1 MDFFNRYK
9 RYFILGG
16 CFILLGVFVY
26 LYMANNDDLVS
37 EQENETLIADITTTT
52 ENVVQNKI
60 FVDVKGA
67 VNKPGVYEFNEGDK
81 VIDAIKKAEGLTKS
95 AVTSN
100 INLSKKLT
108 NEMVIYVFNK
118 KEIVSITTTNK
129 IACNCETIEVNNCI
143 DKNNT
148 SDNSGNNK
156 ININTATL
164 DELLTLKGIG
174 QSKAEAIIKYREE
187 NGNFNSIEDI
197 QKVSG
202 LGGTIYSK
210 IKDYITV

>member
-1 MDFFNRYK
+1 MEFLNNYK
-9 RYFILGG
+9 KYFILIG
-16 CFILLGVFVY
+16 CFIILGVFLY
-26 LYMANNDDLVS
+26 LYLDDDK
-37 EQENETLIADITTTT
+37 EENYNKEVLIADITTTT
-52 ENVVQNKI
+52 EKVITNKI
-60 FVDVKGA
+60 FVDIKGA
-67 VNKPGVYEFNEGDK
+67 VNKPGVYEFQDGDK
-81 VIDAIKKAEGLTKS
+81 VIDAIKKAEGLTKN

-100 INLSKKLT
+100 INLSKKLV

-118 KEIVSITTTNK
+118 KEITTMVTTNK
-129 IACNCETIEVNNCI
+129 IACNCETIEINNCI
-143 DKNNT
+143 SKDINDNNIE
-148 SDNSGNNK
+148 NNK
-156 ININTATL
+156 VNINTATIK
-164 DELLTLKGIG
+164 ELLTLNGIG

>member
-26 LYMANNDDLVS
+26 LYMANNDDLFS

-52 ENVVQNKI
+52 EKVVQNKI

-67 VNKPGVYEFNEGDK
+67 VNKPGVYEFNEGEK

-129 IACNCETIEVNNCI
+129 IACNCETIEVNKCI

>member
-1 MDFFNRYK
+1 MEFLNNYK
-9 RYFILGG
+9 KYFILIG
-16 CFILLGVFVY
+16 CFIILGVFLY
-26 LYMANNDDLVS
+26 LYLDDDK
-37 EQENETLIADITTTT
+37 EENYNKEVLIADITTTT
-52 ENVVQNKI
+52 EKVVQNKI
-60 FVDVKGA
+60 FVDIKGA
-67 VNKPGVYEFNEGDK
+67 VNKPGVYEFQYGDK
-81 VIDAIKKAEGLTKS
+81 VIDAIKKAEGLTKN

-100 INLSKKLT
+100 INLSKKLV

-118 KEIVSITTTNK
+118 KEITTMVTTNK

-143 DKNNT
+143 DKNNI
-148 SDNSGNNK
+148 SDNNSNNK

-187 NGNFNSIEDI
+187 NGNFNTIEDI

>member
-1 MDFFNRYK
+1 MEFLNNYK
-9 RYFILGG
+9 KYFILIG
-16 CFILLGVFVY
+16 CFIILGVFLY
-26 LYMANNDDLVS
+26 LYLDD
-37 EQENETLIADITTTT
+37 EKEENYNKEVLIADITTTT
-52 ENVVQNKI
+52 EKVITNKI
-60 FVDVKGA
+60 FVDIKGA
-67 VNKPGVYEFNEGDK
+67 VNKPGVYEFQYGDK
-81 VIDAIKKAEGLTKS
+81 VIDAIKKAEGLTKN

-100 INLSKKLT
+100 INLSKKLV

-118 KEIVSITTTNK
+118 KEITTMVTTNK

-143 DKNNT
+143 DKNNI
-148 SDNSGNNK
+148 SDNNSNNK

-187 NGNFNSIEDI
+187 NGNFNTIEDI

>member
-1 MDFFNRYK
+1 MEFLNNYK
-9 RYFILGG
+9 KYFILIG
-16 CFILLGVFVY
+16 CFIILGVFLY
-26 LYMANNDDLVS
+26 LYLDD
-37 EQENETLIADITTTT
+37 EKEENYNKEVLIADITTTT
-52 ENVVQNKI
+52 EKVITNKI
-60 FVDVKGA
+60 FVDIKGA
-67 VNKPGVYEFNEGDK
+67 VNKPGVYEFQYGDK
-81 VIDAIKKAEGLTKS
+81 VIDAIKKAEGLTKN

-100 INLSKKLT
+100 INLSKKLV

-118 KEIVSITTTNK
+118 KEITTMVTTNK

-143 DKNNT
+143 DKNSI
-148 SDNSGNNK
+148 SDNNSNNK

-187 NGNFNSIEDI
+187 NGNFNTIEDI

>member
-1 MDFFNRYK
+1 MSFINNYK
-9 RYFILGG
+9 KYFILIIG
-16 CFILLGVFVY
+16 FIVLGVFVF
-26 LYMANNDDLVS
+26 LYINNNSDDDYNDL
-37 EQENETLIADITTTT
+37 LIADAEATTTT
-52 ENVVQNKI
+52 IKFNNKI
-60 FVDVKGA
+60 YVDVKGA
-67 VNKPGVYEFNEGDK
+67 VNKPGVYEFEDGAK
-81 VIDAIKKAEGLTKS
+81 VIDAIKKADGLTKS

-118 KEIVSITTTNK
+118 KEIIPITTSSK

-143 DKNNT
+143 SKENND
-148 SDNSGNNK
+148 SNGK
-156 ININTATL
+156 VNINTATIK
-164 DELLTLKGIG
+164 DLLTLNGVG

-187 NGNFNSIEDI
+187 NGNFKSIEDI
-197 QKVSG
+197 QNVSG

>member
-1 MDFFNRYK
+1 MEFFNRYK

-37 EQENETLIADITTTT
+37 DLENETLIANITTTT
-52 ENVVQNKI
+52 DKVVQNKI

-143 DKNNT
+143 DKNSI
-148 SDNSGNNK
+148 SDNNSNNK

-164 DELLTLKGIG
+164 DELLTLNGIG

>member
-1 MDFFNRYK
+1 MEFLNNYK
-9 RYFILGG
+9 KYFILIG
-16 CFILLGVFVY
+16 CFIILGVFLY
-26 LYMANNDDLVS
+26 LYLDDDK
-37 EQENETLIADITTTT
+37 EENYNKEVLIADITTTT
-52 ENVVQNKI
+52 EKVITNKI
-60 FVDVKGA
+60 FVDIKGA
-67 VNKPGVYEFNEGDK
+67 VNKPGVYEFQYGDK
-81 VIDAIKKAEGLTKS
+81 VIDAIKKAEGLTKN

-100 INLSKKLT
+100 INLSKKLV

-118 KEIVSITTTNK
+118 KEITTMVTTNK

-143 DKNNT
+143 DKNNI
-148 SDNSGNNK
+148 SDNNSNNK

-187 NGNFNSIEDI
+187 NGNFNTIEDI

>member
-1 MDFFNRYK
+1 MLYYIRCFF
-9 RYFILGG
+9 
-16 CFILLGVFVY
+16 LGVFLY
-26 LYMANNDDLVS
+26 LYLDDDK
-37 EQENETLIADITTTT
+37 EENYNKEVLIADITTTT
-52 ENVVQNKI
+52 EKVITNKI
-60 FVDVKGA
+60 FVDIKGA
-67 VNKPGVYEFNEGDK
+67 VNKPGVYEFQYGDK
-81 VIDAIKKAEGLTKS
+81 VIDAIKKAEGLTKN

-100 INLSKKLT
+100 INLSKKLV

-118 KEIVSITTTNK
+118 KEITTMVTTNK

-143 DKNNT
+143 DKNNI
-148 SDNSGNNK
+148 SDNNSNNK

-187 NGNFNSIEDI
+187 NGNFNTIEDI

>member
-1 MDFFNRYK
+1 MKAKLKY
-9 RYFILGG
+9 IVVAVLTLVVVA
-16 CFILLGVFVY
+16 IY
-26 LYMANNDDLVS
+26 LV
-37 EQENETLIADITTTT
+37 ITQKSS
-52 ENVVQNKI
+52 NVVVAEE
-60 FVDVKGA
+60 VDSKVKEEIKDTSESVYVDIKGS
-67 VNKPGVYEFNEGDK
+67 VKKPGVYKVDK
-81 VIDAIKKAEGLTKS
+81 TSIVNDVIKLAGGFTKN
-95 AVTSN
+95 AYTKN
-100 INLSKKLT
+100 INLSKHVSD
-108 NEMVIYVFNK
+108 EMVIYVFNK

-143 DKNNT
+143 DKNSI
-148 SDNSGNNK
+148 SDNNSNNK

-187 NGNFNSIEDI
+187 NGNFNTIEDI

>member
-1 MDFFNRYK
+1 MEFFNRYK

-37 EQENETLIADITTTT
+37 DQENETLIADITTTT
-52 ENVVQNKI
+52 EKVVQNKI

-67 VNKPGVYEFNEGDK
+67 VNKPGVYEFNEGEK

-108 NEMVIYVFNK
+108 NEMVI
-118 KEIVSITTTNK
+118 
-129 IACNCETIEVNNCI
+129 
-143 DKNNT
+143 
-148 SDNSGNNK
+148 
-156 ININTATL
+156 
-164 DELLTLKGIG
+164 
-174 QSKAEAIIKYREE
+174 
-187 NGNFNSIEDI
+187 
-197 QKVSG
+197 
-202 LGGTIYSK
+202 
-210 IKDYITV
+210 

>member
-1 MDFFNRYK
+1 MEFFNRYK

-37 EQENETLIADITTTT
+37 DLENETLIADITTTT
-52 ENVVQNKI
+52 EKVVQNKI

-67 VNKPGVYEFNEGDK
+67 VNKPGVYEFNEGEK

-129 IACNCETIEVNNCI
+129 ITCNCETIEVNNCI
-143 DKNNT
+143 DKNSI
-148 SDNSGNNK
+148 SDNNSNNK

>member
-1 MDFFNRYK
+1 MEFLNNYK
-9 RYFILGG
+9 KYFILIG
-16 CFILLGVFVY
+16 CFIILGVFLY
-26 LYMANNDDLVS
+26 LYLDDDK
-37 EQENETLIADITTTT
+37 EENYNKEVLIADITTTT
-52 ENVVQNKI
+52 EKVITNKI
-60 FVDVKGA
+60 FVDIKGA
-67 VNKPGVYEFNEGDK
+67 VNKPGVYEFQYGDK
-81 VIDAIKKAEGLTKS
+81 VIDAIKKAEGLTKN

-100 INLSKKLT
+100 INLSKKLV

-143 DKNNT
+143 DKNNI
-148 SDNSGNNK
+148 SDNNSNNK

-187 NGNFNSIEDI
+187 NGNFNTIEDI